1 MGWKSFTE
9 KFNTHA
15 TGTLDPPEVRNARI
29 HWVALVASMSALA
42 SALKRIDLPTSTML
56 TLQCSGL

>member
-42 SALKRIDLPTSTML
+42 SKLIREHLLHAH
-56 TLQCSGL
+56 C